1 MTTQRRYTLFASLA
15 MVVMFLSGIASEAV
29 SVVKVSAENSTQA
42 SDTTAKYRL
51 TIPDSLRT
59 TYKYTEAVKRLTI
72 ERDTASALQ
81 LFDEVL
87 ADDSTYAPALFQ
99 VASIYQSQGDERG
112 VELARKAYISDT
124 TNTWYTGLYAHN
136 LIYANRLDEALP
148 IYQRLVKMDSKN
160 PDNYRILALLYQ
172 RREQP
177 YSAIA
182 ILDSADMRLGKMA
195 PLTELK
201 RHLLISTSQHDRAI
215 EEARQAVEAAP
226 YDQSAVV
233 ALGMTYAATER
244 DSLAQATLQ
253 QAYQMDTTNI
263 EALTSYADYMF
274 RKRKIQA
281 YMNLTAT
288 LFRMKEYPLQKK
300 LQMLELFMSNR
311 EFYRDNYFS
320 VGTLAATLAIL
331 HPTDK
336 RIVDAY
342 GEHLVAGGYID
353 SALDLFKSHLGDEP
367 PQLDYYMA
375 VIDMEEYL
383 QHTDSVDMYVARAVR
398 LFPQNPVLYIRKANR
413 QYIKGDLQGA
423 VDTFDE
429 AMTYATSDTM
439 RGEIFGFI
447 GDTYHQIAEEVEK
460 REKNKALLKVAKQQS
475 KNFEQSNLS
484 AEEKALLDSLIKRH
498 TTKTTPLYPL
508 RISAKKAM
516 QRCYE
521 AYEKSLVLY
530 ADNAAVLNNYAYFLS
545 EEERDLERALAMS
558 SRSINLDKNNATY
571 LDTYAWILHLM
582 GSDEEAQKYMRQ
594 ALSLDRTN
602 SPELPLHYGDILYAL
617 GKTFMAETYWRKALE
632 MGAEP
637 ERIEERLQK
646 IKQK

>member
-1 MTTQRRYTLFASLA
+1 
-15 MVVMFLSGIASEAV
+15 MVVMFLSGIASPAV
-29 SVVKVSAENSTQA
+29 SVAKAEAEGGAQK

-72 ERDTASALQ
+72 DKDTVAALR

-99 VASIYQSQGDERG
+99 VASIYQSRGDERG
-112 VELARKAYISDT
+112 VELARKAYLSDT
-124 TNTWYTGLYAHN
+124 TNNWYTGLYAHN
-136 LIYANRLDEALP
+136 LIYANRLEEALP
-148 IYQRLVKMDSKN
+148 IYQRLVKIDSKN

-182 ILDSADMRLGKMA
+182 ILDSADMRLGKME

-226 YDQSAVV
+226 YDQAAVV

-253 QAYQMDTTNI
+253 SAYKMDTTNI
-263 EALTSYADYMF
+263 EALTAYADYMF

-288 LFRMKEYPLQKK
+288 LFRMEEYPLQKK

-311 EFYRDNYFS
+311 DFYRDNYFS
-320 VGTLAATLAIL
+320 VGNLAATLAIL
-331 HPTDK
+331 YPTDK
-336 RIVDAY
+336 RIIDTY

-353 SALDLFKSHLGDEP
+353 SALALFKSHLDDEP

-383 QHTDSVDMYVARAVR
+383 EHPDSVDNYVARAVR
-398 LFPQNPVLYIRKANR
+398 LFPRNPVLYIRKANR
-413 QYIKGDLQGA
+413 QYLKGNLQGA

-429 AMTYATSDTM
+429 AMKYATSDTM
-439 RGEIFGFI
+439 RGEIWGFI
-447 GDTYHQIAEEVEK
+447 GDTYHQMADEVAQ
-460 REKNKALLKVAKQQS
+460 RARNKELLKEAKQKS
-475 KNFEQSNLS
+475 KDIEQSSLS
-484 AEEKALLDSLIKRH
+484 DKDKSLLDSLLKQH
-498 TTKTTPLYPL
+498 LASEPTLYPL
-508 RISAKKAM
+508 RISQKKAM

-521 AYEKSLVLY
+521 AYEKSLSLY

-545 EEERDLERALAMS
+545 EEERELERALTMS
-558 SRSINLDKNNATY
+558 SRAINLEKNNATY
-571 LDTYAWILHLM
+571 LDTYAWILHLL

-602 SPELPLHYGDILYAL
+602 SPELPLHYGDILYSL
-617 GKTFMAETYWRKALE
+617 GKKFMAETYWRKALE

-637 ERIEERLQK
+637 ERIEERMQK
-646 IKQK
+646 IKQ

>member
-1 MTTQRRYTLFASLA
+1 
-15 MVVMFLSGIASEAV
+15 MVVMFLSGIASPAV
-29 SVVKVSAENSTQA
+29 SVAMAEAEGRAQA

-59 TYKYTEAVKRLTI
+59 TYKYTEGVKRLTI
-72 ERDTASALQ
+72 DKDTVAALR

-87 ADDSTYAPALFQ
+87 AGDSTYAPALFQ
-99 VASIYQSQGDERG
+99 VASIYQSKGDERG
-112 VELARKAYISDT
+112 VELARKAYLSDT
-124 TNTWYTGLYAHN
+124 TNNWYTGLYAHN
-136 LIYANRLDEALP
+136 LIYANRLEEALP

-182 ILDSADMRLGKMA
+182 ILDSADMRLGKME

-226 YDQSAVV
+226 YDQAAVV

-253 QAYQMDTTNI
+253 SAYKMDTTNI
-263 EALTSYADYMF
+263 EALTAYADYMF

-281 YMNLTAT
+281 YMNLTGA
-288 LFRMKEYPLQKK
+288 LFRMEEYPLQKK

-320 VGTLAATLAIL
+320 VGNLAATLAIL

-336 RIVDAY
+336 RIIDAY

-353 SALDLFKSHLGDEP
+353 SALALFKSHLDDEP

-383 QHTDSVDMYVARAVR
+383 EHPDSVDYYVAQAVR
-398 LFPQNPVLYIRKANR
+398 LFPRNPVLYIRKANR
-413 QYIKGDLQGA
+413 QYLKGDLQGA
-423 VDTFDE
+423 VETFDE
-429 AMTYATSDTM
+429 AIDYATTDTL
-439 RGEIFGFI
+439 RGEIWGFI
-447 GDTYHQIAEEVEK
+447 GDTYHQMADEVAQ
-460 REKNKALLKVAKQQS
+460 RARNKALLKEAQQKS
-475 KNFEQSNLS
+475 KDIEQSNLS
-484 AEEKALLDSLIKRH
+484 DKDKALIDSLLKKHIASEP
-498 TTKTTPLYPL
+498 TLYPL
-508 RISAKKAM
+508 RISQKKAM

-521 AYEKSLVLY
+521 AYEKSLSLY

-545 EEERDLERALAMS
+545 EEERELERALTMS
-558 SRSINLDKNNATY
+558 SRAINLDKNNATY
-571 LDTYAWILHLM
+571 LDTYAWILHLL

-602 SPELPLHYGDILYAL
+602 SPELPLHYGDILYSL

-632 MGAEP
+632 LGAEP
-637 ERIEERLQK
+637 ARIEERMQK
-646 IKQK
+646 IKK